1 MEFTPEQ
8 QDMYDALDPADQQQV
23 DAAGDKNK
31 IATLMVL
38 YQSTLNRR
46 GGTPSQSPTAT
57 TVPPQTTPQQ
67 PSTTVVYDPN
77 NTGGGTTVDLT
88 NTFYQQALGVTGGRR
103 VSVTGQV
110 IPQTYTGFRGTTS
123 PMQEL
128 RGQPR
133 NPIYFQGD
141 QDKIALFS
149 REEIASIQA
158 QMKKAGVLGS
168 NYRIGVADEA
178 TVAAFEKVLG
188 QANRDLTSWQSALG
202 TLQASKPPSKGL
214 QYRVSNPDDISKIIE
229 QTSQRVLGRAVD
241 DMTRQRLVKAY
252 QQLQIE
258 EQRQSAGGASMV
270 VQAPDVSTFTEK
282 KLQKMAGPEADAYKF
297 AQFASSLL
305 GR

>member
-1 MEFTPEQ
+1 MEEFTSEQ
-8 QDMYDALDPADQQQV
+8 QQMYDALDPVDQQQV
-23 DAAGDKNK
+23 DAAANKDKV
-31 IATLMVL
+31 ATLMVL
-38 YQSTLNRR
+38 YQSTLRR
-46 GGTPSQSPTAT
+46 SGSTTSQSSTAT
-57 TVPPQTTPQQ
+57 TNQQ
-67 PSTTVVYDPN
+67 PSTTIVFNPN
-77 NTGGGTTVDLT
+77 DKGGGTPVDLT
-88 NTFYQQALGVTGGRR
+88 NTYFQEALGVTGGRR

-110 IPQTYTGFRGTTS
+110 VPGTYTGFRGTTS

-128 RGQPR
+128 RGEIR

-149 REEIASIQA
+149 KEEIASIQS

-168 NYRIGVADEA
+168 NYRIGVADES

-188 QANRDLTSWQSALG
+188 QANRNLTSWQTALNN
-202 TLQASKPPSKGL
+202 LQASQPPSKGL

-252 QQLQIE
+252 QQLQVE